1 MPKTIGE
8 KIPRTTLALPKPLV
22 EEIDRIVGTFPQ
34 YAWNRQK
41 FAEEAIREKIFA
53 LEHPPATEQKPREV
67 TAPPEQLFCR
77 YCGSKNA
84 KDAIFCQKCGKP
96 IK

>member
-1 MPKTIGE
+1 MPKLIGE
-8 KIPRTTLALPKPLV
+8 KTARVTMPLPKPMV
-22 EEIDRIVGTFPQ
+22 DEVDRIVRTHPQ
-34 YAWNRQK
+34 CAWNRQK
-41 FAEEAIREKIFA
+41 YVEEAIREKNERTLA
-53 LEHPPATEQKPREV
+53 NDQKPKEV
-67 TAPPEQLFCR
+67 TAPPEPLFCR